1 MNNSAQFEAVREEIT
16 YAFENT
22 VFFRKHMEANGLQ
35 LDDIRSF
42 DDFQRIPP
50 TSKPHYRRNFP
61 AGVLAKGYTLN
72 SPHVMRFQSS
82 GTSGERLN
90 SAILS
95 FDLSRRQ
102 ATALGVNRRFDTLW
116 RPGSRP
122 KTCRFAPPNCSDVE
136 CATGFS
142 TMEERT
148 LPDGTLVL
156 AVAHDVLATPEWQ
169 VIKAL
174 DEIALHQPD
183 LLVVDPTHF
192 AFLTRRARQLG
203 RAITSPKKLHM
214 VCGYTLMT
222 RVARRQIEAFM
233 GKDFP
238 IGDMIGMSEIG
249 YLGFEC
255 HHGHRHINDIDF
267 HMEFVDDK
275 GMPVAPG
282 EAGELIVTTIDDALV
297 PRIRYATGD
306 MFTRLPTK
314 CSCGSDLPM
323 VRIEGRA
330 THMIQLSDGR
340 IVTPGAVDAAVGD
353 APGLDVYKLEQDKSG
368 ACSFKYITNETV
380 QAADIDAM
388 TQRLSALLAPNTVQ
402 MQSVNYISCERSGK
416 FQPCTSQISA
426 ETRS

>member
-1 MNNSAQFEAVREEIT
+1 MNNTTQFEAVREEMT

-22 VFFRKHMEANGLQ
+22 VFFRKHMEANGIA
-35 LDDIRSF
+35 LDDIRSL
-42 DDFQRIPP
+42 DDFRRIPP

-61 AGVLAKGYTLN
+61 AGVLAKGYMLN

-102 ATALGVNRRFDTLW
+102 ATALSVNRRFDTLW
-116 RPGSRP
+116 RPGHRP

-156 AVAHDVLATPEWQ
+156 TVAHDLLAMPEWQ
-169 VIKAL
+169 IVKAL
-174 DEIALHQPD
+174 DEIELHQPD
-183 LLVVDPTHF
+183 LLMVDPTHF
-192 AFLTRRARQLG
+192 AFLIRRARQLG
-203 RAITSPKKLHM
+203 RKIATPRKLHM

-222 RVARRQIEAFM
+222 RVARRQIEEFM

-255 HHGHRHINDIDF
+255 HHGHRHINDVDF
-267 HMEFVDDK
+267 YIEFVNEK
-275 GMPVAPG
+275 GSVAPG
-282 EAGELIVTTIDDALV
+282 EMGELIVTTIDDALV

-306 MFTRLPTK
+306 MFTPLAAQCT
-314 CSCGSDLPM
+314 CGSDLPV

-330 THMIQLSDGR
+330 THMIELADGS

-368 ACSFKYITNETV
+368 ACHFKYIANETL
-380 QAADIDAM
+380 QSADIAALE
-388 TQRLSALLAPNTVQ
+388 QRLAEVLAPNPLQ

-426 ETRS
+426 EKRA